1 MSKFQSWKH
10 SVATKID
17 NLGKHKVV
25 ILVGGQYREELTE
38 MKEDEYAEFI
48 SPKMKLITYDGKL
61 AKGVNGNE
69 DSDVNR

>member
-10 SVATKID
+10 NVATKID

-48 SPKMKLITYDGKL
+48 SPATKLITYDGKL

-69 DSDVNR
+69 DVEADD